1 MNKFFR
7 GCLMAVIIA
16 GFFACGTT
24 STVTTTTI
32 SWDAGL
38 TTGVTRIT
46 NDGTAKDTL
55 RVSPDGTKLLYSEA
69 TNKDRNGNLVW
80 NIVYLRDANNPAKTP
95 LISDFAFA
103 PSWYPD
109 NTQFLYI
116 SYEGEK
122 GRIVRSSV
130 TGGSRVYITRN
141 PIGDTDNNPSFKN
154 GLIVCS
160 SFANGKWQLVTVKE
174 NGTEPTFL
182 GEGYAPS
189 WHPTEN
195 KIVFIK
201 NGDIYEMDMS
211 PNNLGQ
217 VTQIYTDPKFA
228 CNRPSYSFDGK
239 KILFTMGTYA
249 KATSIATVEKTTFLG
264 GLFDSVFSSKSR
276 NEKVVEV
283 ERTNLFVINADG
295 SNRTASLNA
304 GTASVSS
311 PCWGKNNEIFC
322 LVDSGNG
329 KEIYKLRLKD

>member
-1 MNKFFR
+1 MKKFFQ
-7 GCLMAVIIA
+7 GCIMAVIIT
-16 GFFACGTT
+16 GFIACGTT
-24 STVTTTTI
+24 ITTTTTTI

-46 NDGTAKDTL
+46 EDGIPKNSL
-55 RVSPDGTKLLYSEA
+55 SVSPDGTKLLYSESSKG
-69 TNKDRNGNLVW
+69 TW

-95 LISDFAFA
+95 LISDGAFD

-109 NTQFLYI
+109 NSQFLYI

-141 PIGDTDNNPSFKN
+141 PIGDSDRYPSIKN
-154 GLIVCS
+154 GLIVCAS
-160 SFANGKWQLVTVKE
+160 LTNGKWQLVTVKE

-182 GEGYAPS
+182 GEGHSPS
-189 WHPTEN
+189 WHPTQN

-201 NGDIYEMDMS
+201 SGDILEMDMS

-217 VTQIYTDPKFA
+217 VTVIYSDPKFA
-228 CNRPSYSFDGK
+228 CYKPSYSSDGK

-249 KATSIATVEKTTFLG
+249 KATSIATTEKKTSF
-264 GLFDSVFSSKSR
+264 FDGIFSSVFSSKSKKE
-276 NEKVVEV
+276 NIVEV
-283 ERTNLFVINADG
+283 ERTNLFVINVDG

-322 LVDSGNG
+322 LVDTGKGN
-329 KEIYKLRLKD
+329 EIYKLRLKD

>member
-1 MNKFFR
+1 MNKFIR

-16 GFFACGTT
+16 GFIACGTT
-24 STVTTTTI
+24 STTTTTTTI

-46 NDGTAKDTL
+46 EDGIQKGTL
-55 RVSPDGTKLLYSEA
+55 SVSPDGTKLLYSESA
-69 TNKDRNGNLVW
+69 KGAW

-95 LISDFAFA
+95 LISDGAFD

-109 NTQFLYI
+109 NSQFLYI
-116 SYEGEK
+116 SYEGER
-122 GRIVRSSV
+122 GRIVRSSII
-130 TGGSRVYITRN
+130 GGSRVYITRN
-141 PIGDTDNNPSFKN
+141 PIGDSDRFPSIKN

-160 SFANGKWQLVTVKE
+160 SSSNGKWQLVTVKE

-182 GEGYAPS
+182 GEGWAPS
-189 WHPTEN
+189 WHPTQN
-195 KIVFIK
+195 KIVFIR

-217 VTQIYTDPKFA
+217 VTVIYSDPQFA
-228 CNRPSYSFDGK
+228 CFTPSYSADGK
-239 KILFTMGTYA
+239 KILFSMGTYA
-249 KATSIATVEKTTFLG
+249 KATSIATTEKTTFFGNLFG
-264 GLFDSVFSSKSR
+264 GIFSSKTSKSKK
-276 NEKVVEV
+276 EKVVEV

-295 SNRTASLNA
+295 SNRTSSLNA

-322 LVDSGNG
+322 LVDTGKG